1 MYLLEHSF
9 VRFFQFQLK
18 ELNPHWDGD
27 RLYDESRKIIGAQ
40 MQVITYEHWLP
51 LIIGEEGMKQ
61 LGQYRGYNANE
72 DPTISNVFAASAFRY
87 LSLHFATKMSIK
99 VHTLHSFWS

>member
-1 MYLLEHSF
+1 M
-9 VRFFQFQLK
+9 K

-51 LIIGEEGMKQ
+51 LIIGEEGMEQ

-87 LSLHFATKMSIK
+87 VYIATLSIV
-99 VHTLHSFWS
+99 VHNFPFSWL

>member
-1 MYLLEHSF
+1 
-9 VRFFQFQLK
+9 
-18 ELNPHWDGD
+18 
-27 RLYDESRKIIGAQ
+27 

-61 LGQYRGYNANE
+61 LGQYRGYDANE

-87 LSLHFATKMSIK
+87 LSLHCNKNVNQGTYSPFFFGHRFG
-99 VHTLHSFWS
+99 HTLINPVLKRLNSSFEPIPEGGNGKIMVKVNFR